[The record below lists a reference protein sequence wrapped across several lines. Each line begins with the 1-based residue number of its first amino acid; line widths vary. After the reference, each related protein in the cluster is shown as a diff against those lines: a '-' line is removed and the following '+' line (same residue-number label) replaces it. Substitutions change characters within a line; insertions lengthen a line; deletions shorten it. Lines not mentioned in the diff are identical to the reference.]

1 MMELRPVSQAV
12 EDYVKAIYLL
22 EQSEG
27 KVTTKALALAL
38 DVAAPSVTA
47 MIKRL
52 HAMHLVRYT
61 RYRGVALT
69 PAGKRMA
76 LEVVR
81 HHRLL
86 ELYLV
91 EAMGLPWDQV
101 HEEAERLE
109 HVISEE
115 LEERIAE
122 LLGHPVTDPHGDPI
136 PTKEG
141 QLEHPASVPL
151 AELNPG
157 TAAIVHRIADQSP
170 EKLRYLGSLG
180 LFPKVRV
187 TLLEKA
193 PFGGPMF
200 LEVGKSHCTL
210 GGELARQIHVLPV
223 EAH

>member
-1 MMELRPVSQAV
+1 MELRPVSQAV

-52 HAMHLVRYT
+52 HAMRLVRYT

-122 LLGHPVTDPHGDPI
+122 LLGHPVTDPH
-136 PTKEG
+136 
-141 QLEHPASVPL
+141 
-151 AELNPG
+151 
-157 TAAIVHRIADQSP
+157 
-170 EKLRYLGSLG
+170 
-180 LFPKVRV
+180 
-187 TLLEKA
+187 
-193 PFGGPMF
+193 
-200 LEVGKSHCTL
+200 
-210 GGELARQIHVLPV
+210 
-223 EAH
+223 

>member
-1 MMELRPVSQAV
+1 MKSRPVSQAI

-69 PAGKRMA
+69 PAGQRMA
-76 LEVVR
+76 LEVIR

-122 LLGHPVTDPHGDPI
+122 LLGHPVADPHGDPI

-141 QLEHPASVPL
+141 RLEQPASLPL
-151 AELNPG
+151 SELRPG
-157 TAAIVHRIADQSP
+157 TAAVITRVGDQAP
-170 EKLRYLGSLG
+170 AKLRYLATLG
-180 LFPKVRV
+180 LFPQVRI

-193 PFGGPMF
+193 PFDGPMS
-200 LEVGKSHCTL
+200 LAVGESRCTI
-210 GGELARQIHVLPV
+210 GGETAREIHVRPV
-223 EAH
+223 

>member
-1 MMELRPVSQAV
+1 MELRPVSQAV

-52 HAMHLVRYT
+52 HAMHLVRHT
-61 RYRGVALT
+61 RYRGVTLT
-69 PAGKRMA
+69 AAGKRMA
-76 LEVVR
+76 LEVIR

-122 LLGHPVTDPHGDPI
+122 LLGHPVADPHGDPI

-141 QLEHPASVPL
+141 EVKQPAYVPL
-151 AELNPG
+151 SELNPG
-157 TAAIVHRIADQSP
+157 TDAIIQRITAQTPD
-170 EKLRYLGSLG
+170 KLRYLGKLG
-180 LFPKVRV
+180 LFPKVKV

-193 PFGGPMF
+193 PFGGPMS
-200 LEVGKSHCTL
+200 LKVGGAECTL
-210 GGELARQIHVLPV
+210 GEELARQIYVHPV
-223 EAH
+223 QAR

>member
-1 MMELRPVSQAV
+1 MEPRPVSEAV
-12 EDYVKAIYLL
+12 EDYLKAIYRL
-22 EQSEG
+22 EQREG

-52 HAMHLVRYT
+52 HAMRLVRYT
-61 RYRGVALT
+61 RYRGVILT
-69 PAGKRMA
+69 EAGKRMA
-76 LEVVR
+76 LEVIR

-91 EAMGLPWDQV
+91 EALGLPWDQV

-109 HVISEE
+109 HVISED

-122 LLGHPVTDPHGDPI
+122 HLGHPQADPHGDPI

-141 QLEHPASVPL
+141 QVEQPAYLPL
-151 AELNPG
+151 SELSPG
-157 TAAIVHRIADQSP
+157 TAAVIKRVADQDP
-170 EKLRYLGSLG
+170 AKLRYLGTLG
-180 LFPKVRV
+180 LFPEARV

-193 PFGGPMF
+193 PFGGPMS
-200 LEVGKSHCTL
+200 LEVGETHCTL
-210 GGELARQIHVLPV
+210 GGELARQIYVLPV
-223 EAH
+223 EVL

>member
-1 MMELRPVSQAV
+1 MELRPVSQAV

-22 EQSEG
+22 EQREG
-27 KVTTKALALAL
+27 KVTTKELALAL

-52 HAMHLVRYT
+52 HAMRLVRHT
-61 RYRGVALT
+61 RYRGVSLT
-69 PAGKRMA
+69 PAGRRMA

-91 EAMGLPWDQV
+91 EALGIPWDRV
-101 HEEAERLE
+101 HDEAERLE

-122 LLGHPVTDPHGDPI
+122 RLGHPVTDPHGDPI
-136 PTKEG
+136 PTKAGEMD
-141 QLEHPASVPL
+141 QPVYLPL
-151 AELNPG
+151 SELSPG
-157 TAAIVHRIADQSP
+157 AAAIVKRVADQAP
-170 EKLRYLGSLG
+170 AKLRYLGNLG
-180 LFPKVRV
+180 LFPEVRV

-193 PFGGPMF
+193 PFGGPMS
-200 LEVGKSHCTL
+200 LEVGETRCTL
-210 GGELARQIHVLPV
+210 GDELARHIYVLPV
-223 EAH
+223 

>member
-38 DVAAPSVTA
+38 DVAPPSVTA

-52 HAMHLVRYT
+52 HAMHLARYT
-61 RYRGVALT
+61 RYRGVTLT
-69 PAGKRMA
+69 AAGKRMA

-101 HEEAERLE
+101 HDEAERLE

-141 QLEHPASVPL
+141 ELEQPAYVPL
-151 AELNPG
+151 NELSPG
-157 TAAIVHRIADQSP
+157 TDAIIKRIADQSP
-170 EKLRYLGSLG
+170 DKLRYLGNLG
-180 LFPKVRV
+180 LFPKVKV

-193 PFGGPMF
+193 PFGGPMS
-200 LEVGKSHCTL
+200 LKVGGTRCTL
-210 GGELARQIHVLPV
+210 GEELARQIYVHPV
-223 EAH
+223 QAR

>member
-1 MMELRPVSQAV
+1 MESRPVSDAV
-12 EDYVKAIYLL
+12 EDYLKAIYRL
-22 EQSEG
+22 EQREG
-27 KVTTKALALAL
+27 KVTTKALAVAL

-52 HAMHLVRYT
+52 HAMRLVRYT

-69 PAGKRMA
+69 AAGKRMA
-76 LEVVR
+76 LEVIR

-91 EAMGLPWDQV
+91 EALGLPWDQV

-122 LLGHPVTDPHGDPI
+122 LLGHPVADPHGDPI

-141 QLEHPASVPL
+141 EVEQPAYLPL
-151 AELNPG
+151 SELRPG
-157 TAAIVHRIADQSP
+157 AAAVIKRVGDQDP
-170 EKLRYLGSLG
+170 AKLRYFGKLG
-180 LFPKVRV
+180 LFPEARV

-193 PFGGPMF
+193 PFDGPMS
-200 LEVGKSHCTL
+200 LEVGESRCTL
-210 GGELARQIHVLPV
+210 GGELARQIYVLPV

>member
-1 MMELRPVSQAV
+1 MMKSRPVSQAI
-12 EDYVKAIYLL
+12 EDYVKVIYLL

-61 RYRGVALT
+61 RYRGVVLT

-76 LEVVR
+76 LEVIR

-101 HEEAERLE
+101 HAEAERLE

-115 LEERIAE
+115 LEERISE

-141 QLEHPASVPL
+141 RVEQAASLPLSELRPGSAAVITRVGDQAPA
-151 AELNPG
+151 
-157 TAAIVHRIADQSP
+157 
-170 EKLRYLGSLG
+170 KLRYLATLG
-180 LFPKVRV
+180 LFPQVQV
-187 TLLEKA
+187 TLLDKA
-193 PFGGPMF
+193 PFDGPMS
-200 LEVGKSHCTL
+200 LAVGENRCTI
-210 GGELARQIHVLPV
+210 GGEMARDIYVLPI
-223 EAH
+223 

>member
-1 MMELRPVSQAV
+1 MESRPVSQAI
-12 EDYVKAIYLL
+12 EDYVKAIYFL

-52 HAMHLVRYT
+52 HTMHLVRYT
-61 RYRGVALT
+61 RYHGVVLT

-76 LEVVR
+76 LEIIR

-141 QLEHPASVPL
+141 RVEQPAYIPL
-151 AELNPG
+151 NELSPG
-157 TAAIVHRIADQSP
+157 AAAIIQRIVDQDP
-170 EKLRYLGSLG
+170 EKLRYLGGLG

-187 TLLEKA
+187 TLLEKV
-193 PFGGPMF
+193 PFGGGMS
-200 LEVGKSHCTL
+200 LKVGGARCTL
-210 GGELARQIHVLPV
+210 GEELARQIHVLPV
-223 EAH
+223 DER

>member
-1 MMELRPVSQAV
+1 MKSRPVSQAI
-12 EDYVKAIYLL
+12 EDYIKVIYLL

-61 RYRGVALT
+61 RYRGVELT
-69 PAGKRMA
+69 TAGKRMA
-76 LEVVR
+76 LEVIR

-141 QLEHPASVPL
+141 RLEQSASVPL
-151 AELNPG
+151 SELHPG
-157 TAAIVHRIADQSP
+157 AVAVIVRVGDQAP
-170 EKLRYLGSLG
+170 AKLRYLATLG
-180 LFPKVRV
+180 LFPQVRV

-193 PFGGPMF
+193 PFGGPMS
-200 LEVGKSHCTL
+200 LEVGDGRCTI
-210 GGELARQIHVLPV
+210 GGELARDIHVLPID
-223 EAH
+223 AR

>member
-1 MMELRPVSQAV
+1 MEGRPVSAAV
-12 EDYVKAIYLL
+12 EDYLKAIYRL
-22 EQSEG
+22 EQQG

-52 HAMHLVRYT
+52 HAMRLVRYT

-69 PAGKRMA
+69 AAGKRMA
-76 LEVVR
+76 LEVIR

-91 EAMGLPWDQV
+91 ETLGLPWDQV

-122 LLGHPVTDPHGDPI
+122 HLGHPVTDPHGDPI

-141 QLEHPASVPL
+141 QVEQPDYLPLSELSPGAAAVVKRVVDQDPA
-151 AELNPG
+151 
-157 TAAIVHRIADQSP
+157 
-170 EKLRYLGSLG
+170 KLRYLGTLG
-180 LFPKVRV
+180 LFPEARV
-187 TLLEKA
+187 ILLEKA
-193 PFGGPMF
+193 PFDGPMS
-200 LEVGKSHCTL
+200 LKVGENRCAL
-210 GGELARQIHVLPV
+210 GGELAREIYVLPV
-223 EAH
+223 ERP

>member
-1 MMELRPVSQAV
+1 MKPRPVSEAV

-27 KVTTKALALAL
+27 KATTKALALAL

-52 HAMHLVRYT
+52 HAMRLVRYA
-61 RYRGVALT
+61 RYRGVSLT

-76 LEVVR
+76 LEVIR

-91 EAMGLPWDQV
+91 ETLGLPWDKV

-109 HVISEE
+109 HVISED
-115 LEERIAE
+115 LEERISE
-122 LLGHPVTDPHGDPI
+122 RLGHPIADPHGDPI

-141 QLEHPASVPL
+141 EVKYPPYLLLSD
-151 AELNPG
+151 LNPG
-157 TAAIVHRIADQSP
+157 TAGVIKRVLDQDP
-170 EKLRYLGSLG
+170 AKLRYLGSLG
-180 LFPKVRV
+180 LIPEARV
-187 TLLEKA
+187 TLLQKA
-193 PFGGPMF
+193 PFGGAVS
-200 LEVGKSHCTL
+200 LEVGKTRCAIGSQ
-210 GGELARQIHVLPV
+210 LARAIYVVPMESH
-223 EAH
+223 

>member
-1 MMELRPVSQAV
+1 
-12 EDYVKAIYLL
+12 
-22 EQSEG
+22 
-27 KVTTKALALAL
+27 
-38 DVAAPSVTA
+38 
-47 MIKRL
+47 
-52 HAMHLVRYT
+52 
-61 RYRGVALT
+61 
-69 PAGKRMA
+69 MA

-200 LEVGKSHCTL
+200 LEVGESRCTV

>member
-1 MMELRPVSQAV
+1 MDPRPLSQAM
-12 EDYVKAIYLL
+12 EDYLKAIYLL
-22 EQSEG
+22 EQREG
-27 KVTTKALALAL
+27 RVATKALAVAL
-38 DVAAPSVTA
+38 DVAASSVTG

-52 HAMHLVRYT
+52 HAMRLLRYT
-61 RYRGVALT
+61 KYRGVALSG
-69 PAGKRMA
+69 AGKRMA
-76 LEVVR
+76 LEVIR

-91 EAMGLPWDQV
+91 EAVGLPWDQV

-141 QLEHPASVPL
+141 QLEQPDYVPL
-151 AELNPG
+151 SELSPG
-157 TAAIVHRIADQSP
+157 TAAVIKRVTDQDP
-170 EKLRYLGSLG
+170 AKLRYLETLG
-180 LFPKVRV
+180 LLPQVRV

-193 PFGGPMF
+193 PFDGPMSI
-200 LEVGKSHCTL
+200 EVGETRCTV
-210 GGELARQIHVLPV
+210 GGEIARQIYVLPIEV
-223 EAH
+223 L

>member
-1 MMELRPVSQAV
+1 MESRPVSQAV

-22 EQSEG
+22 EQREG
-27 KVTTKALALAL
+27 KVTTKALAVAL

-52 HAMHLVRYT
+52 HAMRLVRHT
-61 RYRGVALT
+61 RYRGVAFT
-69 PAGKRMA
+69 PSGRRMA
-76 LEVVR
+76 LEVIR

-91 EAMGLPWDQV
+91 EALGLPWDQV

-122 LLGHPVTDPHGDPI
+122 RLGHPVADPHGDPI
-136 PTKEG
+136 PTKGGEVD
-141 QLEHPASVPL
+141 QSAYLPL
-151 AELNPG
+151 SELNPG
-157 TAAIVHRIADQSP
+157 TAAVIKRVADQAP
-170 EKLRYLGSLG
+170 AKLRYLGDLG
-180 LFPKVRV
+180 LFPEVRV

-193 PFGGPMF
+193 PFGGPMS
-200 LEVGKSHCTL
+200 LEVGETRCTL
-210 GGELARQIHVLPV
+210 GGDLARQIYVLPV
-223 EAH
+223 ESL